1 MMAVTGTQVAGLDD
15 SGRSDMA
22 HRAGTRERIDL
33 ERDEEIFLCFDSRR
47 RDLFSNEGIQ
57 LSTADIYVS

>member
-1 MMAVTGTQVAGLDD
+1 MTAVTGTQVAGLDD
-15 SGRSDMA
+15 GGRSDIA
-22 HRAGTRERIDL
+22 HRAARERIDL
-33 ERDEEIFLCFDSRR
+33 ERDEGIFLCFDLRR